1 MTRTVGVTS
10 LAHLQGVITRLGRIQ
25 GVTKIERSGV

>member
-1 MTRTVGVTS
+1 MTLTVGVNS
-10 LAHLQGVITRLGRIQ
+10 LEHLQGVITRLGRIQ